1 MLKSL
6 KNCLEVQENREDSDG
21 VVVAQGES
29 LGNRCQAS
37 DNGVNN
43 CVIANDILRG
53 RRVPLRL
60 EVSVLRKSCSPKQT
74 KPRVLARFKEA
85 KLNVKAKFIYI
96 FINCK
101 MFNSEKRKSYPYCG
115 C

>member
-1 MLKSL
+1 MIGGL
-6 KNCLEVQENREDSDG
+6 VQTIE
-21 VVVAQGES
+21 QPHF
-29 LGNRCQAS
+29 QM
-37 DNGVNN
+37 
-43 CVIANDILRG
+43 IF
-53 RRVPLRL
+53 
-60 EVSVLRKSCSPKQT
+60 VLRKSCSPKQT